1 MEWLNTTY
9 YHNTAQ
15 DWLISLVIIGASVIL
30 SKVLYWVFS
39 NVFKK
44 LTERTKTRLDDILVD
59 HIEEPVV
66 FAVVIAGIYYA
77 LHRLHFTDTLDDW
90 IGKVYFFL
98 IVFNIAWLLNRLIDS
113 LIEEYLEPLVK
124 ATEGDLDDQLLP
136 ILSKVIHFIVWS
148 MAIVIGLNN
157 AGYDV
162 GALIAGLGIGGLAF
176 ALAAQDTVANV
187 FGGITVFFDKP
198 FTIHDRIQVSGYDGT
213 VTEVGIRST
222 RLKTLA
228 GRIVTIPNKVFNGT
242 IIENVSAEPSR
253 KVVQVLGLTYDMDET
268 KVEQGI
274 KILKEIHEQNMETT
288 EDSIVSFSA
297 FGDFSLN
304 ITFIY
309 FIKKEADIMN
319 TQTWMNME
327 ILKRFNAAGLDF
339 AFPSQTIYTKKLD

>member
-1 MEWLNTTY
+1 M
-9 YHNTAQ
+9 
-15 DWLISLVIIGASVIL
+15 IIGASVIL

-136 ILSKVIHFIVWS
+136 ILRRVIHFIVWS

-253 KVVQVLGLTYDMDET
+253 KIVQVLGLTYDMDET
-268 KVEQGI
+268 KVEQAI
-274 KILKEIHEQNMETT
+274 KILKEIHEQNMDTT